1 MRWWWKLAVSASLLA
16 LILTLLPAGDIFGAM
31 GRIPPWLWTAALAG
45 FLLGHLLGVAK
56 WRTVVNSGRPILGTR
71 QAIQCYAAGLFANLC
86 LPSIVG
92 GDILRAAM
100 AGRMTKRPEAVVVGS
115 VVDRVTDVATL
126 GLLIIGGSIAL
137 GAAQPGVWTGVL
149 AAGAITG
156 VAAALVALPLAFR
169 RPLHRWPARWR
180 RRIGRTLASIRRLA
194 RRPRTWAVAQ
204 SLSIVI
210 QSGFVLLNAAIGTSL
225 GIEVSLSVW
234 FVVWPLAKIAGLLP
248 ISLGGLAVREAT
260 LAALLTP
267 FGVAAVDGVATSLL
281 WQTILLAGGVFA
293 GLVWLLLRRSHRNQM
308 VVSRES
314 LEHTDYA

>member
-1 MRWWWKLAVSASLLA
+1 MKWWWKLAVSISLLA
-16 LILTLLPAGDIFGAM
+16 LILILLPAGDIFGAM
-31 GRIPPWLWTAALAG
+31 GRIPPWLWTATLAG
-45 FLLGHLLGVAK
+45 FLLGHLLGVTK
-56 WRTVVNSGRPILGTR
+56 WRVVINTGRPILDSR

-92 GDILRAAM
+92 GDVLRAAM
-100 AGRMTKRPEAVVVGS
+100 AGRLTKRPEAVVVGS

-126 GLLIIGGSIAL
+126 GLLITGGTIAL

-149 AAGAITG
+149 AAAAITG

-169 RPLHRWPARWR
+169 RPLQRWPNQWR
-180 RRIGRTLASIRRLA
+180 RRIGRTLAAIRRLA
-194 RRPRTWAVAQ
+194 RRPRTWAIAQ

-210 QSGFVLLNAAIGTSL
+210 QSGFVLLNAAIGSSL
-225 GIEVSLSVW
+225 GIDVSLAVW

-281 WQTILLAGGVFA
+281 WQTILLAGGLFA
-293 GLVWLLLRRSHRNQM
+293 GLVWLLLRRDGRDRM
-308 VVSRES
+308 VVTRGA
-314 LEHTDYA
+314 LERTDYA